1 MQLTRKLFLLTIN
14 LVLLIHSVSIYTVS
28 GATFMDQSKDNTEM
42 TEELPGDDEQVV
54 AYDAVVPSL
63 QIAQSAVL
71 FYLHEVVSE
80 QEPVF
85 HYHRTQET
93 ISNRYLDLLFPRII
107 SPNAP

>member
-1 MQLTRKLFLLTIN
+1 MQPLRRLLLLTLG
-14 LVLLIHSVSIYTVS
+14 LVLLVHSISIYTVS
-28 GATFMDQSKDNTEM
+28 GAVIKQGQENIEM

-54 AYDAVVPSL
+54 AYDAVVPSV

-80 QEPVF
+80 QPPVV
-85 HYHRTQET
+85 HYYRTQET
-93 ISNRYLDLLFPRII
+93 INNRYLDLLFPRII

>member
-1 MQLTRKLFLLTIN
+1 MLEQ
-14 LVLLIHSVSIYTVS
+14 
-28 GATFMDQSKDNTEM
+28 GQENTEM
-42 TEELPGDDEQVV
+42 TEELPGDDEQVY

-80 QEPVF
+80 QEPVVHF
-85 HYHRTQET
+85 HRTQET